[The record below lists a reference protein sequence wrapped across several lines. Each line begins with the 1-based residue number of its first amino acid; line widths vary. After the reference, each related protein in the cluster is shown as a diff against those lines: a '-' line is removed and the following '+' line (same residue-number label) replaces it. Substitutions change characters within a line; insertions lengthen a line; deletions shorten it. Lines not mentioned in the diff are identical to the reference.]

1 MRMAWGIRGL
11 TYWTGKIYAGV
22 HDGRLFALD
31 AKTGALVWETQTT
44 EPDDNRYITGAP
56 RVLQGSDGRARV
68 IIGHGGADF
77 GHVRG
82 YVTTYDAATGAQ
94 IGRSVGSGKRVSG
107 RVDLGGRRIIKRKN
121 KILTE

>member
-11 TYWTGKIYAGV
+11 TYWNGKIYAGV
-22 HDGRLFALD
+22 QDGRLFALD

-56 RVLQGSDGRARV
+56 RVWQGSDGRARV

-82 YVTTYDAATGAQ
+82 YVTTYDAETGA
-94 IGRSVGSGKRVSG
+94 RSEEHTSELQSLMRNSYAVFC
-107 RVDLGGRRIIKRKN
+107 
-121 KILTE
+121 LT